1 MGLFRPERR
10 ANPFENPSISL
21 SDASL
26 LTIFGG
32 EPTVAGV
39 QVNEPG
45 AVSTS
50 IAVYRAISLLAGLV
64 AGLPL
69 NAFRIRDKTRVA
81 VSALTD
87 HEEAPYTQ
95 YELWELVMTH
105 LLGWGNSYCEKIRDG
120 AGRVDSLRPINPD
133 RVKPRL
139 MPPGDGMP
147 ALKVFEV
154 TVTDGQPPVPYTN
167 YEIMHIPGLGYDGLL
182 GLSPIGVARQAIG
195 ISRAAD
201 DLAGRLYANGNLMS
215 GILTTDKTLTQ
226 DQADALKSRWR
237 EKMQG
242 AKHAHD
248 VAVLDTGT
256 KFQTLTISPEDA
268 QFLESRR
275 WQTIEIARLYGI
287 PPHLLGDVEKSTSW
301 GTGIEQQNIGLVT
314 YSVRPWLHRIEQ
326 RVSREIVSPST
337 QVARFDVN
345 ALLRGDA
352 AARAAYY
359 TQGIQWGWLT
369 RNEAR
374 AGEEMQPIDGLDEP
388 LTPLNMK
395 AGTSDVD
402 GVLEPENDVATG
414 VNLTAVPN
422 DSAA

>member
-1 MGLFRPERR
+1 MGLFRREQR

-32 EPTVAGV
+32 QPTTSGV

-50 IAVYRAISLLAGLV
+50 IAVYRAIALLAGLV

-69 NAFRIRDKTRVA
+69 QAFRVRDKVPVA
-81 VSALTD
+81 VAALTD
-87 HEEAPYTQ
+87 HVEAPYTQ

-105 LLGWGNSYCEKIRDG
+105 LLGWGNSYCEKIRDRG
-120 AGRVDSLRPINPD
+120 GRIDSLRPIYPGQ
-133 RVKPRL
+133 VKPRL
-139 MPPGDGMP
+139 LPAENGLP

-154 TVTDGQPPVPYTN
+154 TREAGQPPEPLTTR
-167 YEIMHIPGLGYDGLL
+167 EIMHIPGLGYDGLL
-182 GLSPIGVARQAIG
+182 GLSPVGVARQAIG
-195 ISRAAD
+195 LGRAAE
-201 DLAGRLYANGNLMS
+201 DLAGQLFSNGNLMS

-226 DQADALKSRWR
+226 EQADALKSRWR

-256 KFQTLTISPEDA
+256 KFQSLTISPEDA
-268 QFLESRR
+268 QFLETRR

-301 GTGIEQQNIGLVT
+301 GTGIEQQNIGLVLYT
-314 YSVRPWLHRIEQ
+314 VRPWLHRVEQ
-326 RVSREIVSPST
+326 RVSREIVEPKT
-337 QVARFDVN
+337 QIARFDVN

-359 TQGIQWGWLT
+359 MSGIQWGWLT

-374 AGEEMQPIDGLDEP
+374 AGENLQPIDGLDEP

-402 GVLEPENDVATG
+402 GVMEPDNDAATG
-414 VNLTAVPN
+414 VNLTAVP
-422 DSAA
+422 DPTAA